1 MYKAFFLFLVTVIW
15 VILMILLIKPGTI
28 NIYLLQLCL
37 EKETSWQA
45 KEGAVMCKFCN
56 ILSTAKPRHFF
67 SRK

>member
-15 VILMILLIKPGTI
+15 VVLMILLIKPDMI
-28 NIYLLQLCL
+28 KFNIYLLQLCL

-56 ILSTAKPRHFF
+56 ILSATIKP
-67 SRK
+67 